1 MSQVDF
7 VALLPIIVP
16 SAFTVLVMLVTAFR
30 RDNAL
35 AAGLTVTGLAATLTA
50 LPMMA
55 AITPRYVTP
64 LYLVD
69 GFGLFFIGLL
79 LFASLIVAILSYG
92 YLEQRTGG
100 RDELYMLLMMATLGG
115 IVLVCSIHFASL
127 FIGLELLTV
136 PLYAMVGF
144 TRNRRRSIEAAVKYL
159 VLAGASSAF
168 LLFGMALIYAETGS
182 MEFGKVLSLLK
193 TEDLRYGVLLAGM
206 AMMGVAVGFKLA
218 LVPFHLWT
226 PDVYEGA
233 PAPVTAYVAT
243 ASKGAITAVL
253 LRFYILAGGAMP
265 QSLLFILSM
274 VAVAS
279 MFVGNLMALLQVN
292 VKRILAYSSIAHL
305 GYLLVAFLCGG
316 AYAVE
321 AAAYY
326 LVAYVFTSLG
336 TFGIIAVL
344 SDKDGEPE
352 MVDDYTGLFW
362 RRPLLAGIFAA
373 MLLSLAGVPLTAGF
387 AGKFYILAS
396 GVDTGAWLLLT
407 AVVINSAIGLFYYLR
422 IVAAMY
428 QAPEETVEPSS
439 MPTLALTGSLILS
452 AVALIVLWMGTYPAS
467 LISLIRAT
475 VTNLV

>member
-1 MSQVDF
+1 MSQADF
-7 VALLPIIVP
+7 VALLPIIIP

-35 AAGLTVTGLAATLTA
+35 AAGLTVTGLISTLAA
-50 LPMMA
+50 LPMM
-55 AITPRYVTP
+55 IQVTPRYVTP

-69 GFGLFFIGLL
+69 GFGLFFIGLV
-79 LFASLIVAILSYG
+79 LFASLVVTVLSYG
-92 YLEQRTGG
+92 YLEQRPGG

-115 IVLVCSIHFASL
+115 IVLITSTHFASL
-127 FIGLELLTV
+127 FIGLELLTI

-144 TRNRRRSIEAAVKYL
+144 TRTRRRSIEAAVKYL
-159 VLAGASSAF
+159 VLAGVSSAF
-168 LLFGMALIYAETGS
+168 LLFGMALVYAETGS
-182 MEFGKVLSLLK
+182 MEFVKVLSLLK
-193 TEDLRYGVLLAGM
+193 TEDLRMGILLAGM

-243 ASKGAITAVL
+243 VSKGAMTAVL
-253 LRFYILAGGAMP
+253 LRFYVLAGGAMP
-265 QSLLFILSM
+265 QSLVFILSV
-274 VAVAS
+274 VAIAS

-321 AAAYY
+321 AATYY
-326 LVAYVFTSLG
+326 LVAYIFTSLG

-344 SDKDGEPE
+344 SDRDGEPE
-352 MVDDYTGLFW
+352 SIGDYTGLFW
-362 RRPLLAGIFAA
+362 RRPLLAGIFTAV
-373 MLLSLAGVPLTAGF
+373 LLSLAGVPLTAGF
-387 AGKFYILAS
+387 IGKFYILAA
-396 GVDTGAWLLLT
+396 GVDRGAWVLLT

-422 IVAAMY
+422 IVASMY
-428 QAPEETVEPSS
+428 QCPEETVERSS
-439 MPTLALTGSLILS
+439 MPALALTGSLILS
-452 AVALIVLWMGTYPAS
+452 VVALIVLWMGAYPAS
-467 LISLIRAT
+467 LISLIRMT
-475 VTNLV
+475 VANLV